1 MQPTENRSE
10 SSIAQDPDHQP
21 IQGELDFEEASDET
35 LEAQAKWGAQ
45 QALLAAQA
53 RTKAF
58 DDAAKQEHENV
69 VIGHTEAL
77 QPNLADAQADCKL
90 KCSFKSGLWTVCLFS
105 H

>member
-1 MQPTENRSE
+1 MRPAENPE

-21 IQGELDFEEASDET
+21 IQGELDFEDASDET

-58 DDAAKQEHENV
+58 DDAAKEEHENV
-69 VIGHTEAL
+69 VTGHTKAL
-77 QPNLADAQADCKL
+77 SPSLSNAQADCKL
-90 KCSFKSGLWTVCLFS
+90 KFHF
-105 H
+105 